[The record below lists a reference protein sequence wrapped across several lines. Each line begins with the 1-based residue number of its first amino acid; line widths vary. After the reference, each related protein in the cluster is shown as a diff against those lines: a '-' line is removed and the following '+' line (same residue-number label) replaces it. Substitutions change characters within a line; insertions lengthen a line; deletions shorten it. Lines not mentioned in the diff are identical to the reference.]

1 MKVSVIIPIYNTEKY
16 LCRCI
21 DSVLNQTFDDYEIL
35 LIDDGSTDDSASIC
49 YEYAQ
54 RHNKIKAIY
63 SNHLGVASARN
74 LGLKLAKG
82 KYIMFCDSDD
92 YAEPNWIQTLYE
104 TLDKNPES
112 SVLCAYSSLNIQKKS
127 ENKVT
132 LTDVKTTT
140 HIDISEYYYIYINNL
155 SAFLWNKIYRH
166 DVIKQNHIV
175 FRTNLLEGEDL
186 LFNID
191 YLKHIKDFVFIPESL
206 YHWVDNNVYTLSR
219 VFNPYYFDVLKE
231 FYFPRLSIIS
241 DKDKQAFYDNSFYR
255 FYTSMEMV
263 FDERNKASRREKIKY
278 CNYILRSDAFIDAT
292 KHAGKEQCNNKLKF
306 ILKFKNFRL
315 LSFVSSISKNRHGR

>member
-1 MKVSVIIPIYNTEKY
+1 MDVSVIIPIYNTEKY

-49 YEYAQ
+49 YEYTQ

-63 SNHLGVASARN
+63 ANHLGVASARN

-104 TLDKNPES
+104 TIEKNPDS
-112 SVLCAYSSLNIQKKS
+112 SVLCAYSLLNIQKKS

-132 LTDVKTTT
+132 LPDVKTTT

-166 DVIKQNHIV
+166 DVIKQNHLV

-186 LFNID
+186 L
-191 YLKHIKDFVFIPESL
+191 
-206 YHWVDNNVYTLSR
+206 
-219 VFNPYYFDVLKE
+219 PYYFDVLKE

-278 CNYILRSDAFIDAT
+278 CNYILRSEVFIDAT
-292 KHAGKEQCNNKLKF
+292 KHAGKEQCSNKLKF

-315 LSFVSSISKNRHGR
+315 LSFVSSMRLAAR

>member
-82 KYIMFCDSDD
+82 KYIMICDSDD

-104 TLDKNPES
+104 TIDKNPDS

-140 HIDISEYYYIYINNL
+140 HIDISEYYYIYINNFSDL
-155 SAFLWNKIYRH
+155 SEDQIQYINDKIYPILIENSWENLMIFPENKTKEEI
-166 DVIKQNHIV
+166 IKEHFPII
-175 FRTNLLEGEDL
+175 E
-186 LFNID
+186 NI
-191 YLKHIKDFVFIPESL
+191 
-206 YHWVDNNVYTLSR
+206 
-219 VFNPYYFDVLKE
+219 
-231 FYFPRLSIIS
+231 
-241 DKDKQAFYDNSFYR
+241 
-255 FYTSMEMV
+255 
-263 FDERNKASRREKIKY
+263 
-278 CNYILRSDAFIDAT
+278 
-292 KHAGKEQCNNKLKF
+292 
-306 ILKFKNFRL
+306 
-315 LSFVSSISKNRHGR
+315 

>member
-1 MKVSVIIPIYNTEKY
+1 MDVSVIIPIYNTEKY

-21 DSVLNQTFDDYEIL
+21 ESVLNQTFDHYEIL

-49 YEYAQ
+49 YEYTQ

-63 SNHLGVASARN
+63 ANHLGVASARN

-104 TLDKNPES
+104 TIEKNPDS
-112 SVLCAYSSLNIQKKS
+112 SVLCAYSLLNIQKKS

-132 LTDVKTTT
+132 LPDVKTTT

-166 DVIKQNHIV
+166 DVIKQNHLV

-191 YLKHIKDFVFIPESL
+191 YLKHIKDFVFVPESM
-206 YHWVDNNVYTLSR
+206 YHWVDNNVHTLSR

-278 CNYILRSDAFIDAT
+278 CNYILRSEVFIDAT
-292 KHAGKEQCNNKLKF
+292 KHAGKEQCSNKLKF

-315 LSFVSSISKNRHGR
+315 LSFVSSMRLAAR

>member
-1 MKVSVIIPIYNTEKY
+1 MKKVSVIVPVYNASKY

-21 DSVLNQTFDDYEIL
+21 SSILNQTFTDFELIL
-35 LIDDGSTDDSASIC
+35 INDGSTDNSLEILRKYEVQDSRIVVIDKVN
-49 YEYAQ
+49 E
-54 RHNKIKAIY
+54 
-63 SNHLGVASARN
+63 GVSATRN
-74 LGLKLAKG
+74 LGIESAQG
-82 KYIMFCDSDD
+82 EYIMFCDSDD

-104 TLDKNPES
+104 TIDKNPDS

-155 SAFLWNKIYRH
+155 SSFLWNKIYRH

-278 CNYILRSDAFIDAT
+278 CNYILRSEVFIDAT
-292 KHAGKEQCNNKLKF
+292 KHAGKEQCSNKLKF

-315 LSFVSSISKNRHGR
+315 LSFVSSMRLAAR